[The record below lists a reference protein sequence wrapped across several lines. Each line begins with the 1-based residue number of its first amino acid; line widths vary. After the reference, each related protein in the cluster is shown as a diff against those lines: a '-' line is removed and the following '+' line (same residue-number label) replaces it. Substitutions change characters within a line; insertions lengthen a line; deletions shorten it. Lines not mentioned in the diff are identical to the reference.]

1 MKDKDD
7 KSQMTKEVKTNTQ
20 GKKFRVKDA
29 FRRLSLLLIYARFQ
43 SLFFLCWC
51 TSQLFFFL
59 YLFYFSWTSFYLE
72 VLFFHCPCLLS
83 LSLFHSIDTF
93 WFQRGRSAD
102 DRLGHYCNFDKVF
115 CKKKKKNCW
124 LSICT
129 SIQWQADWI
138 KTSLGKND
146 FLRLFSLSL
155 SLKYYFVYG
164 NGKELAN
171 SHGNNPIHLK
181 IFAI

>member
-1 MKDKDD
+1 MHFAVFLCFSSMLDSNPFFFCVDVPVNFFFYISFLFFLD
-7 KSQMTKEVKTNTQ
+7 I
-20 GKKFRVKDA
+20 F
-29 FRRLSLLLIYARFQ
+29 LLGG
-43 SLFFLCWC
+43 SLFF
-51 TSQLFFFL
+51 TARVF
-59 YLFYFSWTSFYLE
+59 
-72 VLFFHCPCLLS
+72 S

-115 CKKKKKNCW
+115 CKKKKNCW

-146 FLRLFSLSL
+146 FLRLFFLSL
-155 SLKYYFVYG
+155 SNIILFMGMGRNWQIAMETIQSIWKYLPY
-164 NGKELAN
+164 NGK
-171 SHGNNPIHLK
+171 
-181 IFAI
+181 FRV